1 MKNRSKLNSFYYGF
15 PVFLVTT
22 QDNEGNDNISAA
34 SSSISLGEKI
44 IIGISKGSKTWH
56 NFIAGSDAVINIPD
70 HTLWE
75 NVEQIGR
82 LTGGDTL
89 TENQI
94 KWGTEISHDKFTRAG
109 LHTEASVDVAPP
121 RVAECPIQAE
131 CRLVSTSDKG
141 KFMLVELD
149 IVNLWVENTLLGE
162 NDIVDSS
169 KWKPL
174 IFNFREYTT
183 VGETLGFNVKYGN

>member
-1 MKNRSKLNSFYYGF
+1 MKSRSKLNSFYYGF

-22 QDNEGNDNISAA
+22 QDQQGNNNISAA
-34 SSSISLGEKI
+34 CSSISLGEKI

-56 NFIAGSDAVINIPD
+56 NFMAGSDAVINIPD
-70 HTLWE
+70 YTLWE
-75 NVEQIGR
+75 KIEQIGR
-82 LTGGDTL
+82 LTGGDAL
-89 TENQI
+89 SDNQT
-94 KWGTEISHDKFTRAG
+94 KWGTEISHDKFTQAG
-109 LHTEASVDVAPP
+109 LHTEAAESVAPV
-121 RVAECPIQAE
+121 RVSECSIQAE

-141 KFMLVELD
+141 KFMLAELD

-162 NDIVDSS
+162 NGIVDSS
-169 KWKPL
+169 KWQPL